1 MSDIVASVKIDRAP
15 AVVVRIMF
23 DPRND
28 TKWID
33 GAKKVEPFDGDA
45 TAIGTRV
52 KRHGAFWGKAFT
64 WTTET
69 SAFEPD
75 RLLTLK
81 YVEGPMTGQ
90 AIYEIAADGA
100 GTKVTIRNQGATLA
114 MPGTATMLKQTLQG
128 DLGRLKRLVEK
139 QPKD

>member
-15 AVVVRIMF
+15 EIVARIMF
-23 DPRND
+23 DPAND

-45 TAIGTRV
+45 TALGTRV
-52 KRHGAFWGKAFT
+52 KRHGAFWGRAFT

-69 SAFEPD
+69 IAHEPD
-75 RLLTLK
+75 RLLALQ

-90 AIYEIAADGA
+90 ATYELAADGT
-100 GTKVTIRNQGATLA
+100 GTKVTIRHQGATLS

-128 DLGRLKRLVEK
+128 DLGRLKRLVERMK
-139 QPKD
+139 

>member
-15 AVVVRIMF
+15 ATVARIMF
-23 DPRND
+23 DPTND
-28 TKWID
+28 IKWID

-45 TAIGTRV
+45 TRIGVRV
-52 KRHGAFWGKAFT
+52 KRHGAFWGRAFT

-69 SAFEPD
+69 VSFEPD
-75 RLLTLK
+75 RLLILK

-128 DLGRLKRLVEK
+128 DLGRLKRFIERL
-139 QPKD
+139 PKD

>member
-1 MSDIVASVKIDRAP
+1 MSDIIASVKIARAP
-15 AVVVRIMF
+15 ATVARIMF
-23 DPRND
+23 DPAND
-28 TKWID
+28 TRWID

-45 TAIGTRV
+45 TQIGTRI
-52 KRHGAFWGKAFT
+52 KRHGAFWGRAFT

-69 SAFEPD
+69 AAFEPD
-75 RLLTLK
+75 RSLTLK

-100 GTKVTIRNQGATLA
+100 GATVTIRNHGATLA

-128 DLGRLKRLVEK
+128 DLKRLKAFVERQSK
-139 QPKD
+139 

>member
-15 AVVVRIMF
+15 ASVAKIMF
-23 DPRND
+23 DPKND

-33 GAKKVEPFDGDA
+33 GAKKIEAFEGDA
-45 TAIGTRV
+45 TQIGVRV
-52 KRHGAFWGKAFT
+52 KRHGAFWGSNFT

-69 SAFEPD
+69 AAFEPD
-75 RLLTLK
+75 RLLILR

-100 GTKVTIRNQGATLA
+100 GATVTIRNQGATLA
-114 MPGTATMLKQTLQG
+114 MPGTATMLKQTLKG
-128 DLGRLKRLVEK
+128 DLGRLKTLVEK
-139 QPKD
+139 QAKD